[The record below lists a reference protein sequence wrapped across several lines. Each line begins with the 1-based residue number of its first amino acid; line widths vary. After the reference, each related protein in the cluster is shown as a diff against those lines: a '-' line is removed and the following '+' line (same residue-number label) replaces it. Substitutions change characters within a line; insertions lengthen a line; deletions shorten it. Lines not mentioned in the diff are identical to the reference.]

1 MELSLGR
8 IILLVN
14 DYDEAFEFYERALLC
29 KKFFDITEKG
39 QRFLHISLNA
49 NDKAGIWFLKAE
61 TDEQKLR
68 VGNQTSGQP
77 VFVIYT
83 DSLEEYYNHLVN
95 ENVRIVRKPVDI
107 PEYKFFH
114 FLDLY
119 GNEIVMVEMK
129 TIINLS
135 N

>member
-14 DYDEAFEFYERALLC
+14 DYDEAFEFYERVLMC
-29 KKFFDITEKG
+29 KKFFDITENSK
-39 QRFLHISLNA
+39 RFLHIGLNA
-49 NDKAGIWFLKAE
+49 NDKAGIWFVKADSE
-61 TDEQKLR
+61 EQKNH
-68 VGNQTSGQP
+68 VGNQTAGQP

-83 DSLEEYYNHLVN
+83 DSLNDLYDHLLKERV
-95 ENVRIVRKPVDI
+95 EIVREPVET

-119 GNEIVMVEMK
+119 GNEIVMVEMGK
-129 TIINLS
+129 IISSS